1 MRSVDLPTRVK
12 STLNNAHTF
21 WDAESAERGSIEI
34 SLPLFHINGS
44 CVFATR
50 LEYRVKLR
58 SDLGAAHRL
67 PHRNRYSLLNQNPPS
82 SQCENYQ
89 VRAPRF

>member
-21 WDAESAERGSIEI
+21 WDAESERGSIEI

-67 PHRNRYSLLNQNPPS
+67 PTGTDTPFWTKALL
-82 SQCENYQ
+82 
-89 VRAPRF
+89 

>member
-21 WDAESAERGSIEI
+21 WDAESERGSIEI
-34 SLPLFHINGS
+34 SLPLFHYATHINGS

-67 PHRNRYSLLNQNPPS
+67 PTGTDTPFWTKVLL
-82 SQCENYQ
+82 
-89 VRAPRF
+89 